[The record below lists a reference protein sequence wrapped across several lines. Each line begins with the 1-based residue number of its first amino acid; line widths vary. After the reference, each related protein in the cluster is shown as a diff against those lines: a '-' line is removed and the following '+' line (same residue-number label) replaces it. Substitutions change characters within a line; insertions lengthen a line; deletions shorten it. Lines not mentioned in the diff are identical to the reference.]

1 MKVFAFEWIEKK
13 KRMEV
18 SMPMTGS
25 VVGNVPGK
33 WRPRSLFS
41 QAGRLIMLFV
51 GTSGCPLI
59 SPDCFLKQR
68 LSANNACLFF
78 KTAVVR

>member
-1 MKVFAFEWIEKK
+1 MVVRPTGNPQGMKVFAFEWIEKE

-41 QAGRLIMLFV
+41 QAGRLIMLSV
-51 GTSGCPLI
+51 GTSR
-59 SPDCFLKQR
+59 F
-68 LSANNACLFF
+68 SAHFA
-78 KTAVVR
+78 